1 MKQRIYIDTSV
12 VGGYFDEIFEE
23 ATKLLF
29 ERLERKEIVFVL
41 SETLEDELKDAP
53 EHVQN
58 LLKMYD
64 EDCFER
70 VQTTMEA
77 RDLASLYITE
87 NVVGVTSLK
96 DCLHIATA
104 TTSKADVLVS
114 WNFKHIV
121 NLTRINGYNGVNLK
135 KGYKTLEIRNPKE
148 ILNYENI

>member
-41 SETLEDELKDAP
+41 SEVLDEELKDAP
-53 EHVQN
+53 EHVKN

-70 VQTTMEA
+70 VQTTIEA
-77 RDLASLYITE
+77 ETLADLYIAE
-87 NVVGVTSLK
+87 NVIGLSSLK
-96 DCLHIATA
+96 DAQHIAIA
-104 TTSKADVLVS
+104 TLNKADVLAS

-121 NLTRINGYNGVNLK
+121 NLIRINGYNSVNLK
-135 KGYKTLEIRNPKE
+135 NGYKTLEIRNPKE

>member
-29 ERLERKEIVFVL
+29 GRLERKEIVFVL
-41 SETLEDELKDAP
+41 SDLLDEELENAP

-64 EDCFER
+64 EDCFEHAEL
-70 VQTTMEA
+70 TPEA
-77 RDLASLYITE
+77 KILASQYVTE
-87 NVVGVTSLK
+87 NVIGASSRK
-96 DCLHIATA
+96 DAEHIAIA
-104 TTSKADVLVS
+104 TLNKADVLAS

-121 NLTRINGYNGVNLK
+121 NLTRINGYNGINVKN
-135 KGYKTLEIRNPKE
+135 GYRTLEIRNPKE

>member
-29 ERLERKEIVFVL
+29 GRLERKEIVFVL
-41 SETLEDELKDAP
+41 SDLLYLELQGAP
-53 EHVQN
+53 EHVRN
-58 LLKMYD
+58 LLEMYD

-70 VQTTMEA
+70 VQTTMDA

-87 NVVGVTSLK
+87 NVVGASSLR
-96 DCLHIATA
+96 DCLHIAMA
-104 TTSKADVLVS
+104 TLHKADVLAS

-121 NLTRINGYNGVNLK
+121 NLTRINGYNSVNIK
-135 KGYKTLEIRNPKE
+135 NGYKTLEIRNPKE